1 MDCQM
6 PVMDGYRA
14 TAEIRAGEA
23 GSRTPI
29 IGLTANA
36 FTEDQRRCLEAGMD
50 DCLAK
55 PVSIADLTGKLSR
68 WAPAAAR
75 DGEPAAGAA
84 TPDEPAPMAPAAID
98 EGHRVSDGGKG
109 ANWRNSVDRGN
120 AANVCPKAV
129 DAAIIEA
136 LGNMPG
142 AQGTNFVSR
151 TGAKFITNARVNL
164 ASVEDA
170 IAASL

>member
-98 EGHRVSDGGKG
+98 ERHCVSGGGKG

-136 LGNMPG
+136 LGNMPD